1 MLGEPS
7 TPPPTPVLPLFH
19 HDLIV
24 APLGSGSRGNCTYVG
39 SASRGVLVDCGLSTR
54 QVLRRLEAVGLEGVR
69 IDAVLV
75 THEHADHVGAARILS
90 RRLLDLQGE
99 LVPFFLTRGTEANL
113 NPRCRPELVR
123 TVTAGTPFRIGPFS
137 VSPTRVPHDV
147 LDPVAYL
154 VGFRGR
160 NAFVVTDLGRSTR
173 LVEQQL
179 AKAHLAVVEFNHDRT
194 MLRDGPYPWSLKQR
208 VGGSHGHLSNDQAA
222 ELVTQG
228 ASERLQHLLLAHLS
242 DDNNLPELAL
252 DAAHR
257 ALHAAG
263 LSKVGV
269 QVAPQERPASP
280 VDVAAPDPLPPLRPR
295 RRRRVARPEE
305 APVVHEQLGLFVS

>member
-1 MLGEPS
+1 M
-7 TPPPTPVLPLFH
+7 LPLFH

-24 APLGSGSRGNCTYVG
+24 VPLGSGSRGNCTYVG

-54 QVLRRLEAVGLEGVR
+54 QVMLRLDAVGLGDVR
-69 IDAVLV
+69 IDGVLV

-90 RRLLDLQGE
+90 NKLRERQGAP
-99 LVPFFLTRGTEANL
+99 VPFFLTRGTEAHL
-113 NPRCRPELVR
+113 NPRCRPEQIR
-123 TVTAGTPFRIGPFS
+123 FVTAGTPFRIGPFHIT
-137 VSPTRVPHDV
+137 PTRVPHDV
-147 LDPVAYL
+147 MDPVAYL

-179 AKAHLAVVEFNHDRT
+179 KKAHLAVVEFNHDRT

-222 ELVTQG
+222 ELVAAG
-228 ASERLQHLLLAHLS
+228 ASDRLQHLLLAHLS

-252 DAAHR
+252 QAAHE
-257 ALHAAG
+257 ALHRAG
-263 LSKVGV
+263 LRSVGV
-269 QVAPQERPASP
+269 QVAPQERPAEP
-280 VDVAAPDPLPPLRPR
+280 VDIAAHEPPPRTRRRGGAPR
-295 RRRRVARPEE
+295 RPKIETPVRDQRSRVSP
-305 APVVHEQLGLFVS
+305 